1 MEKHIWI
8 MFVKTLVKPL
18 NISEFMI
25 TYWFIFILKGKI
37 IWILALFLQLFVM
50 FLYFVVFY

>member
-37 IWILALFLQLFVM
+37 IWILVLFLQLFVM
-50 FLYFVVFY
+50 FLYFVVF

>member
-1 MEKHIWI
+1 MEKNIWI
-8 MFVKTLVKPL
+8 MYVKILVKPL
-18 NISEFMI
+18 NVSKFMI